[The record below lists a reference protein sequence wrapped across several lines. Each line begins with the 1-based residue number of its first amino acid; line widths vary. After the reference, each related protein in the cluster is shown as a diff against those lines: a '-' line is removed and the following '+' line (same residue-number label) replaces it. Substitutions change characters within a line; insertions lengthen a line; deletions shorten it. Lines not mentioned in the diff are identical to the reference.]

1 MFKNYYS
8 ILNIQESASILEIK
22 SAFKKQAVLWHPDK
36 NPGKDTTKQMQD
48 IIEAKLILLDQD
60 ARTKY
65 DYEYQIFKHQF
76 QHSTILKTPSD
87 TQNTANNKNYYEHNV
102 QDDILKRWMDNAQ
115 RQAESLL
122 KQTIE
127 DFKGMV
133 MAGGQAGL
141 KAAGNQF
148 AVQISIAIIGI
159 LIMVISRSCN

>member
-65 DYEYQIFKHQF
+65 DYEYQIFKRQF

-122 KQTIE
+122 K
-127 DFKGMV
+127 
-133 MAGGQAGL
+133 
-141 KAAGNQF
+141 AAGNQF